1 MRTTI
6 IRALAVVAGTGM
18 SAGFIPAA
26 QAADAV
32 TGQRG
37 ARPATSCGVWCWPVK
52 TGADHDRQSEPG
64 GHLSDFTNHF
74 QVTTS

>member
-6 IRALAVVAGTGM
+6 IRALAVVASVGM
-18 SAGFIPAA
+18 PAGFTPAA

-37 ARPATSCGVWCWPVK
+37 ARPATSCGIWRWPVK
-52 TGADHDRQSEPG
+52 TQLDDTRPTAFRLEDDGDTIP
-64 GHLSDFTNHF
+64 
-74 QVTTS
+74 